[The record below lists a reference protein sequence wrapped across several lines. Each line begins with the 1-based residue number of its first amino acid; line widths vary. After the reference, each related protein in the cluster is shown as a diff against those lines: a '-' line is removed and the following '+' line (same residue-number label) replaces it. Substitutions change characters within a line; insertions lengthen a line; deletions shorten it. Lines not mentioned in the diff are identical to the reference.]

1 MDTVYLVG
9 MIASGLFFG
18 WTIGSHYTGAVM
30 GTAYGAKLITPRN
43 ATILIAICVLLGA
56 TLESHNVV
64 KTVGT
69 GVIDAKNM
77 TIFGAMIMMLTAA
90 LVTAANTWLKLP
102 VSTSQLAIFSV
113 VGAAI
118 GMKAPVYWGTT
129 IVALAITW
137 VGTPIVGTVLG
148 FVLTKIMDR
157 LLKEGRD
164 VPKVVQEELAAT
176 TEIHPL
182 KLEGAS
188 SKRESPAARAQ
199 VENSSKIKK
208 LTGYLLILVCCY
220 AAYTLGCNNTG
231 NAVGVFFGT
240 GVIKSKMLAGF
251 IGGIVMAIGA
261 LTWGRPL
268 LEKVGLHI
276 VSLDLNSAVG
286 AQLAQGIT
294 AHIAAAIGYPTSMN
308 QAMIGGIAGAGL
320 ARGIKAID
328 LKAIKE
334 IVISWFLTPVIG
346 GIVAFC
352 LYSLLSWLLKVK

>member
-1 MDTVYLVG
+1 METAYLVG
-9 MIASGLFFG
+9 MIIAGLFFG

-30 GTAYGAKLITPRN
+30 GTAFGAKLITARN
-43 ATILIAICVLLGA
+43 ATLLIAFSVILGA

-64 KTVGT
+64 KTIGT
-69 GVIDAKNM
+69 GIIEAKDM
-77 TIFGAMIMMLTAA
+77 TVFSAMIMMLTAA

-102 VSTSQLAIFSV
+102 VSTSQLAVFSV
-113 VGAAI
+113 VGAGLA
-118 GMKAPVYWGTT
+118 MQVKVSWETT
-129 IVALAITW
+129 ILALAITW
-137 VGTPIVGTVLG
+137 VGTPILGVILG
-148 FVLTKIMDR
+148 FILTKMMDR
-157 LLKEGRD
+157 LNALKASE
-164 VPKVVQEELAAT
+164 VAAVYQTSDGT
-176 TEIHPL
+176 TMVDKSGSDKTSE
-182 KLEGAS
+182 
-188 SKRESPAARAQ
+188 KRQRYW
-199 VENSSKIKK
+199 
-208 LTGYLLILVCCY
+208 GYFLILVCCY

-240 GVIKSKMLAGF
+240 GAFKSEMMAGF
-251 IGGIVMAIGA
+251 VGGIVIAIGA

-276 VSLDLNSAVG
+276 VSLDLNSAIG

-294 AHIAAAIGYPTSMN
+294 AHVAAFLGYPTSMN

-334 IVISWFLTPVIG
+334 IVISWFLTPVVG

-352 LYSLLSWLLKVK
+352 LYSLLSWLLGVK

>member
-1 MDTVYLVG
+1 MDTVYLIG
-9 MIASGLFFG
+9 MVLSGLFFG

-30 GTAYGAKLITPRN
+30 GTAFGAKLIKPRN
-43 ATILIAICVLLGA
+43 ATILIAIFVLLGA

-69 GVIDAKNM
+69 GVINANDM
-77 TIFGAMIMMLTAA
+77 TVFGAMIMMLTAA

-118 GMKAPVYWGTT
+118 GMKAPVFWSTT

-137 VGTPIVGTVLG
+137 VGTPIVGCILG
-148 FVLTKIMDR
+148 FILTKIMDITM
-157 LLKEGRD
+157 K
-164 VPKVVQEELAAT
+164 KS
-176 TEIHPL
+176 TE
-182 KLEGAS
+182 
-188 SKRESPAARAQ
+188 Q
-199 VENSSKIKK
+199 IKK
-208 LTGYLLILVCCY
+208 ITGYLLILVCCY

-240 GVIKSKMLAGF
+240 GAIKSRMMAGF

-294 AHIAAAIGYPTSMN
+294 AHIAASLGYPTSMN

-328 LKAIKE
+328 MKVMKE

-352 LYSLLSWLLKVK
+352 LYSLLSPLLGAK

>member
-1 MDTVYLVG
+1 MDTVYLIG
-9 MIASGLFFG
+9 MLLSGLFFG

-30 GTAYGAKLITPRN
+30 GTAFGAKLIKPRN
-43 ATILIAICVLLGA
+43 ATILIAIFVLLGA

-69 GVIDAKNM
+69 GVIEAKYM
-77 TIFGAMIMMLTAA
+77 TMFGAMIMMLTAA

-113 VGAAI
+113 VGAAM
-118 GMKAPVYWGTT
+118 GMKAQVQWETT
-129 IVALAITW
+129 ILALAITW
-137 VGTPIVGTVLG
+137 VGTPIVGAILG
-148 FVLTKIMDR
+148 FILTKVMDISM
-157 LLKEGRD
+157 LTKFD
-164 VPKVVQEELAAT
+164 KA
-176 TEIHPL
+176 
-182 KLEGAS
+182 
-188 SKRESPAARAQ
+188 
-199 VENSSKIKK
+199 KK
-208 LTGYLLILVCCY
+208 YLLIIVCCY

-240 GVIKSKMLAGF
+240 GAIKSKMLAGF

-276 VSLDLNSAVG
+276 VSLDINSAVG

-294 AHIAAAIGYPTSMN
+294 AHIAASLGYPTSMN

-320 ARGIKAID
+320 CRGIKAINM
-328 LKAIKE
+328 KTMKE
-334 IVISWFLTPVIG
+334 IVVSWFLTPVIG
-346 GIVAFC
+346 AIVAFV
-352 LYSLLSWLLKVK
+352 LYSLLSPLLGVK

>member
-1 MDTVYLVG
+1 MEYWIDFNSLHINEAKEMREVKRTDTIYLIG
-9 MIASGLFFG
+9 MVLSALFFG

-30 GTAYGAKLITPRN
+30 GTAFGIKLIKLRN
-43 ATILIAICVLLGA
+43 ATILITILALLGA

-69 GVIDAKNM
+69 GVIEAKYM

-90 LVTAANTWLKLP
+90 FVTATNTWLKLP

-118 GMKAPVYWGTT
+118 GIKAQVQWETT
-129 IVALAITW
+129 IFALAITW
-137 VGTPIVGTVLG
+137 VGTPILWAILG
-148 FVLTKIMDR
+148 FILTMVMDIS
-157 LLKEGRD
+157 LLTIFDK
-164 VPKVVQEELAAT
+164 T
-176 TEIHPL
+176 
-182 KLEGAS
+182 
-188 SKRESPAARAQ
+188 
-199 VENSSKIKK
+199 KK
-208 LTGYLLILVCCY
+208 YLLLLVFCY

-240 GVIKSKMLAGF
+240 GAIPSKMLAGF

-276 VSLDLNSAVG
+276 VSLDINSAVG

-294 AHIAAAIGYPTSMN
+294 THIAASLGYPTSMN
-308 QAMIGGIAGAGL
+308 QAMIGGIARTGL
-320 ARGIKAID
+320 SRGINATNMKTIN
-328 LKAIKE
+328 E
-334 IVISWFLTPVIG
+334 IVISWFSTPFIG
-346 GIVAFC
+346 AAVAFV
-352 LYSLLSWLLKVK
+352 LYSVLSPLLGIK

>member
-1 MDTVYLVG
+1 MDTVYLIG
-9 MIASGLFFG
+9 MLLSGLFFG

-30 GTAYGAKLITPRN
+30 GTAFGAKLIKPRN
-43 ATILIAICVLLGA
+43 ATILIAIFVLLGA

-69 GVIDAKNM
+69 GVIEAKYM
-77 TIFGAMIMMLTAA
+77 TMFGAMIMMLTAA

-113 VGAAI
+113 VGAAM
-118 GMKAPVYWGTT
+118 GMKAQVQWETT
-129 IVALAITW
+129 ILALAITW
-137 VGTPIVGTVLG
+137 VGTPIVGAILG
-148 FVLTKIMDR
+148 FILTKVMDISM
-157 LLKEGRD
+157 LTKFD
-164 VPKVVQEELAAT
+164 KA
-176 TEIHPL
+176 
-182 KLEGAS
+182 
-188 SKRESPAARAQ
+188 
-199 VENSSKIKK
+199 KK
-208 LTGYLLILVCCY
+208 YLLIIVCCY

-240 GVIKSKMLAGF
+240 GAIKSKMLAGF

-276 VSLDLNSAVG
+276 VSLDINSAVG

-294 AHIAAAIGYPTSMN
+294 AHIAASLGYPTSMN

-320 ARGIKAID
+320 CRGIKAINM
-328 LKAIKE
+328 KTMKE
-334 IVISWFLTPVIG
+334 IVVSWFLTPLIG
-346 GIVAFC
+346 AIVAFV
-352 LYSLLSWLLKVK
+352 LYSLLSPLLGVK

>member
-1 MDTVYLVG
+1 MDTVYLIG
-9 MIASGLFFG
+9 MVLSGLFFG

-30 GTAYGAKLITPRN
+30 GTAFGAKLIKPRN
-43 ATILIAICVLLGA
+43 ATILIAIFVLLGS

-64 KTVGT
+64 TTVGT
-69 GVIDAKNM
+69 GVIEAKYM

-113 VGAAI
+113 VGAAM
-118 GMKAPVYWGTT
+118 GMKAQVQWETT
-129 IVALAITW
+129 ILALAITW
-137 VGTPIVGTVLG
+137 VGTPIVGAILG
-148 FVLTKIMDR
+148 FVLTKIMDISI
-157 LLKEGRD
+157 LKKFE
-164 VPKVVQEELAAT
+164 KT
-176 TEIHPL
+176 
-182 KLEGAS
+182 
-188 SKRESPAARAQ
+188 
-199 VENSSKIKK
+199 KK
-208 LTGYLLILVCCY
+208 YLLLLVCCY

-240 GVIKSKMLAGF
+240 GAIKSKMLAGF

-276 VSLDLNSAVG
+276 VSLDINSAVG

-294 AHIAAAIGYPTSMN
+294 AHIAASLGYPTSMN

-320 ARGIKAID
+320 CRGIKAINM
-328 LKAIKE
+328 KTMKE
-334 IVISWFLTPVIG
+334 IVVSWFLTPVIG
-346 GIVAFC
+346 AIVAFV
-352 LYSLLSWLLKVK
+352 LYSLLSPLLGVK

>member
-1 MDTVYLVG
+1 MDTVFLVG

-30 GTAYGAKLITPRN
+30 GTAFGAKLISARK
-43 ATILIAICVLLGA
+43 ATILIGISVVLGA

-69 GVIDAKNM
+69 GVIDASEM
-77 TIFGAMIMMLTAA
+77 TVFRAMVMMLTAA
-90 LVTAANTWLKLP
+90 LVTAANTYLRLP

-113 VGAAI
+113 VGAGVA
-118 GMKAPVYWGTT
+118 MKAHVFWSTT

-137 VGTPIVGTVLG
+137 VGTPILGTILG
-148 FVLTKIMDR
+148 FVITKLMDR
-157 LLKEGRD
+157 VMGQSSERTKR
-164 VPKVVQEELAAT
+164 VV
-176 TEIHPL
+176 
-182 KLEGAS
+182 
-188 SKRESPAARAQ
+188 
-199 VENSSKIKK
+199 
-208 LTGYLLILVCCY
+208 GYLLILVCCY

-231 NAVGVFFGT
+231 NAVGVFYGT
-240 GVIKSKMLAGF
+240 GAIQSRMLAGF

-294 AHIAAAIGYPTSMN
+294 AHIAASMGYPTSMN

-334 IVISWFLTPVIG
+334 IVISWFLTPVVG
-346 GIVAFC
+346 GIVSFALC
-352 LYSLLSWLLKVK
+352 SLLSWGLGVE

>member
-1 MDTVYLVG
+1 MDTVYLIG
-9 MIASGLFFG
+9 MVLSGLFFG

-30 GTAYGAKLITPRN
+30 GTAFGAKLIKPRN
-43 ATILIAICVLLGA
+43 ATILIAIFVLLGA

-69 GVIDAKNM
+69 AVIEAKYM
-77 TIFGAMIMMLTAA
+77 TMFGAMIMMLTAA

-113 VGAAI
+113 VGAAV
-118 GMKAPVYWGTT
+118 GMKAQVQWETT
-129 IVALAITW
+129 ILALAITW
-137 VGTPIVGTVLG
+137 VGTPIVGAILG
-148 FVLTKIMDR
+148 FVLTKIMDISM
-157 LLKEGRD
+157 LTKFD
-164 VPKVVQEELAAT
+164 KA
-176 TEIHPL
+176 
-182 KLEGAS
+182 
-188 SKRESPAARAQ
+188 
-199 VENSSKIKK
+199 KK
-208 LTGYLLILVCCY
+208 YLLIIVCCY

-240 GVIKSKMLAGF
+240 GAIKSKMLAGF

-276 VSLDLNSAVG
+276 VSLDINSAVG

-294 AHIAAAIGYPTSMN
+294 AHIAASLGYPTSMN

-320 ARGIKAID
+320 CRGIKTINM
-328 LKAIKE
+328 KTMKE
-334 IVISWFLTPVIG
+334 IVVSWFLTPVIG
-346 GIVAFC
+346 AIVAFV
-352 LYSLLSWLLKVK
+352 LYSLLSPLLGVK